1 MSWNFTLP
9 QPYPRPRMAVFPM
22 NRSVGNRVLSAAQP
36 KIDAPMIMYGSSLL
50 ANWETSPCSR
60 QIHAHRRGSIWG
72 RADTTTEWPGGATS
86 AFRSWL
92 LGWLWWLFLGVD
104 CS

>member
-1 MSWNFTLP
+1 
-9 QPYPRPRMAVFPM
+9 MAVFPM

-60 QIHAHRRGSIWG
+60 QIHAHRRASIWE
-72 RADTTTEWPGGATS
+72 RSETTTEWPGGATS

-92 LGWLWWLFLGVD
+92 LGVPSEFLLRVD
-104 CS
+104 GRFCMFMPHSPDRR